1 MKITNTSEPLRPDRV
16 SAPNDSR
23 TSSAR
28 GSDPV
33 AETER
38 VQLSDLGSRLAQ
50 LENQFSGSDFDV
62 KKVEEIRNA
71 ISEGKF
77 KVNADAIADKLL
89 ASVSDLL
96 GGKS

>member
-89 ASVSDLL
+89 ASVNDLL
-96 GGKS
+96 GKKS